1 MFSHFDFNQRPLV
14 VIWEVTRACDLAC
27 FHCRASAQPTCIPG
41 ELTTEEAQ
49 KLIRDIAQLK
59 PPIFVMTG
67 GDPLKRPDVYQL
79 VSYAAAYGLR
89 PALTPSATPLLT
101 PKAIRALKDA
111 GLSRL
116 AISLDGPTAE
126 IHDTFRGV
134 PGSFART
141 LEAVQW
147 ANEVGLPIQV
157 NTSLTKRNL
166 THLEAMAKL
175 LGQLKIVLW
184 SVFCFV
190 PTGRGQLTDLPTGE
204 EFEDAFARLYL
215 LAQDLP
221 FRVKTTE
228 GPHYRRYI
236 MQQEHVGTDL
246 SKPFAFTERERT
258 QPWVNDGKGFVF
270 VSHVGDVC
278 PSGFFPVSAG
288 NVKYAS
294 LTRIY
299 RHAKLFKDLRDSSK
313 LKGKCKQCDFREV
326 CGGSRARAYAVTGDA
341 FAQEPCC
348 VYQPAALRRE
358 AEPALENVAAPL

>member
-1 MFSHFDFNQRPLV
+1 MYSHFDFNRRPLV
-14 VIWEVTRACDLAC
+14 VIWEMTQACDLAC
-27 FHCRASAQPTCIPG
+27 YHCRASAQPICNPD
-41 ELTTEEAQ
+41 ELSTDDAQ

-67 GDPLKRPDVYQL
+67 GDPLKRKDVYQL
-79 VSYAAAYGLR
+79 VAYAASYGLR

-101 PKAIRALKDA
+101 KQAIQQLKNA

-141 LEAVQW
+141 LDAVRW

-157 NTSLTKRNL
+157 NTSLSKRNL
-166 THLEAMAKL
+166 PYLEAMAAL
-175 LGQLKIVLW
+175 LGQQKLVLW
-184 SVFCFV
+184 SIFCLV
-190 PTGRGQLTDLPTGE
+190 PTGRGQQSDLPTSE
-204 EFEDAFARLYL
+204 EFEDAFARLYRL
-215 LAQDLP
+215 SKTLP

-228 GPHYRRYI
+228 GPHYRRY
-236 MQQEHVGTDL
+236 MLQQQHAGEEAG
-246 SKPFAFTERERT
+246 FEFTEREQA

-270 VSHVGDVC
+270 ISHIGEVC

-288 NVKYAS
+288 NVKRTS
-294 LTRIY
+294 LTWIY
-299 RHAKLFKDLRDSSK
+299 RNAPLFKDLRDSSK
-313 LKGKCKQCDFREV
+313 LKGKCKVCEFREV
-326 CGGSRARAYAVTGDA
+326 CGGSRARAYAVTGDP

-348 VYQPAALRRE
+348 VYQPVASLKAAEQEKRL
-358 AEPALENVAAPL
+358 

>member
-1 MFSHFDFNQRPLV
+1 MFTHFDFDQRPLV
-14 VIWEVTRACDLAC
+14 VIWEMTRACDLAC
-27 FHCRASAQPTCIPG
+27 FHCRASADPVCKPG
-41 ELTTEEAQ
+41 ELSTEEAR
-49 KLIRDIAQLK
+49 KLIRDIAALK

-67 GDPLKRPDVYQL
+67 GDPLKRADVYEL

-101 PKAIRALKDA
+101 RQAVRKLKEA

-134 PGSFART
+134 PGSFAKT
-141 LEAVQW
+141 LEAIRW
-147 ANEVGLPIQV
+147 ANDAGLPIQV

-166 THLEAMAKL
+166 VHLEAMADL
-175 LGQLKIVLW
+175 LRQQRIVLW
-184 SVFCFV
+184 SVFCLV
-190 PTGRGQLTDLPTGE
+190 PTGRGQQSDLPTGE
-204 EFEDAFARLYL
+204 EFEDAFARLYRL
-215 LAQDLP
+215 SQTLP

-228 GPHYRRYI
+228 GPHYRRYLL
-236 MQQEHVGTDL
+236 QQEHTER
-246 SKPFAFTERERT
+246 PEAFAFTERERA

-270 VSHVGDVC
+270 ISHMGDVC

-288 NVKYAS
+288 NVKRTALS
-294 LTRIY
+294 WIY
-299 RHAKLFKDLRDSSK
+299 RNAPLFKDLRDSSK
-313 LKGKCKQCDFREV
+313 LKGKCKVCEFREV

-348 VYQPAALRRE
+348 VYQPLSLR
-358 AEPALENVAAPL
+358 ALENEAVAHLTR